1 MHLNDNIGQII
12 AMKRDDITSE
22 RIKCPYCNEFVPNTK
37 YCISCGNFLQE
48 QSTTETKINN
58 YDISDNK
65 TNIEISKSIC
75 PLCRSEIPREHNFCH
90 LCGGKLKKK
99 PLDKQKQSII
109 CNRCWKPNP
118 PNLDYCIHCGMKQ
131 QIKRSKLLEKPFEG
145 YQMDLS
151 EFFQPVNFP
160 MTIIKQ
166 NLMTSSPIFPSK
178 STIIHSNYFGVYKS
192 RMNTVN
198 KLYRNLGGFD
208 SNNLGNYL
216 FTFILMI
223 FIYFFWFSGRY
234 APLIVET
241 DIITAGFFII
251 FFGGIVMTSLLMLPV
266 WLSTFLVYRNTGFRL
281 NFRIE
286 SSRVFTTIIFNLLW
300 MFFGYGPIFLRL
312 GEFEDPKQRIIRNRS
327 FIKGISLGSIIVVF
341 GSILFA
347 FLSIAVIGIPG
358 EFTGFLFNNS
368 PLKSHVIT
376 CYFGSIWISIILLF
390 PLGDYYDKVI
400 KQWNQIA
407 YFILLSISFFLLLHS
422 FNLMGFL
429 SQMI

>member
-1 MHLNDNIGQII
+1 
-12 AMKRDDITSE
+12 MKSDDITSE
-22 RIKCPYCNEFVPNTK
+22 KTKCPYCNEFVPNTK
-37 YCISCGNFLQE
+37 YCISCGNILQDRSIIKPKNE
-48 QSTTETKINN
+48 
-58 YDISDNK
+58 ISDLSDDK
-65 TNIEISKSIC
+65 TNIDINKSIC
-75 PLCRSEIPREHNFCH
+75 PLCRSEIPSEHNFCH

-99 PLDKQKQSII
+99 PLDKQKQRII

-131 QIKRSKLLEKPFEG
+131 QIKRSKLLEKPFDG

-151 EFFQPVNFP
+151 EFFQPINFP
-160 MTIIKQ
+160 MTMIKQ
-166 NLMTSSPIFPSK
+166 SLITSSPIFPSK

-198 KLYRNLGGFD
+198 KLYRNLGGFN
-208 SNNLGNYL
+208 SNNLANYL

-223 FIYFFWFSGRY
+223 FIYFFWFSSRY
-234 APLIVET
+234 APLNIET
-241 DIITAGFFII
+241 DIITDGFFII

-312 GEFEDPKQRIIRNRS
+312 GEFQDPKQRIISNKS
-327 FIKGISLGSIIVVF
+327 FIKGISLGSVIVVF
-341 GSILFA
+341 GSIFFA
-347 FLSIAVIGIPG
+347 ILSIAVIGIPG
-358 EFTGFLFNNS
+358 EFTGFLFKNS
-368 PLKSHVIT
+368 PLKSHIIT
-376 CYFGSIWISIILLF
+376 SYFGSIWISIILLF

-400 KQWNQIA
+400 KRWNQIA
-407 YFILLSISFFLLLHS
+407 YFILLSISFLLLLNS
-422 FNLMGFL
+422 FTLMNFL
-429 SQMI
+429 SQLV